1 MLQIPLFVNAA
12 APTSYDDAQK
22 RAETTGSCFAKKRQ
36 VLAALSFSIGGSL
49 AYALG
54 GVDGQESC
62 R

>member
-12 APTSYDDAQK
+12 APASYDDAQK
-22 RAETTGSCFAKKRQ
+22 RAGTTGSCFAKKQQ
-36 VLAALSFSIGGSL
+36 VLAALSFSIGGAL